1 MKVTMPSASD
11 VLQFRYFTSTPLWLI
26 PPLLLF
32 SHWDA
37 PVNLKFGRFSPCLQS
52 FVVNVAT
59 LMLSTVLLNRTLKL
73 ACDRVGY
80 ICFLKSICC
89 NNMVHTTLQHFAS
102 YSSFFG
108 WAGGPIEGCTAIIPA
123 PTPCLHLHPLGYTPP
138 LCNIVEENIFIP
150 PEPCVLPTL
159 AVPDHSLYLS

>member
-32 SHWDA
+32 FHWDA
-37 PVNLKFGRFSPCLQS
+37 PVNLKFGRFSPCLQ
-52 FVVNVAT
+52 FFKVNVAT

-108 WAGGPIEGCTAIIPA
+108 WAGGHTYTYIYIYIYTYR
-123 PTPCLHLHPLGYTPP
+123 LYSHPSRPNP
-138 LCNIVEENIFIP
+138 LSSFTSSWIHTTFV
-150 PEPCVLPTL
+150 
-159 AVPDHSLYLS
+159 